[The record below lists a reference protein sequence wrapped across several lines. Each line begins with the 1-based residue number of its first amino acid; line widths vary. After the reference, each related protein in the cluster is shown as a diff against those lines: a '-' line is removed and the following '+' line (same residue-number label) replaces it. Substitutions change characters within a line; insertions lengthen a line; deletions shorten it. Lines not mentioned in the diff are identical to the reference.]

1 MRRRT
6 YGRLTPPRS
15 VARAT
20 GIKGVD
26 MSNLKHAK
34 SIRFGSCVAVALVAG
49 LTASACSGDGS
60 NPAPAGS
67 TISRTPGVAAGDV
80 DKITWGLPLG
90 EPRTVD
96 PAYGLDYSPSLVT
109 SQMCD
114 TLLRSDANGALTPG
128 LATSEQPDDLTL
140 VYTLRGGATF
150 WDGKPVTADDVAWSL
165 QRSAAPESY
174 LALMFENVD
183 SITATGPD
191 QVTVR
196 LKKPDMLLNKE
207 MASFSGSV
215 MEKAWSEAAGDQLG
229 TASKGV
235 MCSGPFRFTSWTPG
249 QSIVLTRND
258 RYWDPTYAAHAETL
272 EFKFFSDSTALTQ
285 ALLSGEIDGAYEIPP
300 SEIDALSKATNGT
313 LFAGDSRQYITLER
327 RGDSGPLASKSLR
340 EALYRSI
347 DREGIAQVVYSGT
360 AQAAWAMV
368 TPSSWDPE
376 GKDVWAKAYEEYR
389 NAGRM
394 SVDDAK
400 ALVAESG
407 YQGTPVVLSVLSGDA
422 TQNQLAQVIQQ
433 SASEIGVNVEIKTL
447 QPTVYSDAMVDGRAD
462 AGDLMIT
469 PSFNITADPLEQI
482 PYYVEPDSPYNY
494 TKYEDPEVL
503 ALVDKA
509 RQTRDPKARA
519 ELLVQAQ
526 SKYEAEHEFTALVQK
541 DEVMFLNNRLAG
553 APTTLDYLLEPSL
566 ALVGAST

>member
-1 MRRRT
+1 
-6 YGRLTPPRS
+6 
-15 VARAT
+15 
-20 GIKGVD
+20 
-26 MSNLKHAK
+26 MSNVKYAN
-34 SIRFGSCVAVALVAG
+34 SIRVALCMA
-49 LTASACSGDGS
+49 TALVVGTALSACSNGNTGGS
-60 NPAPAGS
+60 GTEGAA
-67 TISRTPGVAAGDV
+67 ISRTPGVAAGNV

-114 TLLRSDANGALTPG
+114 TLLRVDPDGAVKPG

-183 SITATGPD
+183 SIEATGAN
-191 QVTVR
+191 QVTIR
-196 LKKPDMLLNKE
+196 LKKADVLLNKE
-207 MASFSGSV
+207 MASFSGTV

-235 MCSGPFRFTSWTPG
+235 MCSGPFQFTSWTPG
-249 QSIVLTRND
+249 QSIVLTRNEH
-258 RYWDPTYAAHAETL
+258 YWDPAYAAHAKTL
-272 EFKFFSDSTALTQ
+272 EFKFFSDSTALSQ

-300 SEIDALSKATNGT
+300 SEIDALSKAPDGT
-313 LFAGDSRQYITLER
+313 LFAGNSRQYITLER
-327 RGDSGPLASKSLR
+327 RGNGGPLDSEPLR
-340 EALYRSI
+340 EAIYRSI
-347 DREGIAQVVYSGT
+347 DRDGIAQVVYAGT
-360 AQAAWAMV
+360 AQAAWTIV
-368 TPSSWDPE
+368 TPSSWDPD
-376 GKDVWAKAYEEYR
+376 GKDVWEKAYAPYR

-394 SVDDAK
+394 SVEDAK
-400 ALVAESG
+400 ALVAKSG
-407 YQGTPVVLSVLSGDA
+407 YQGTPIVLSILSGDA
-422 TQNQLAQVIQQ
+422 TQSQLAQVIQQ
-433 SASEIGVNVEIKTL
+433 SANDIGVTVEIKAL

-469 PSFNITADPLEQI
+469 PSFNLTADPLEQI
-482 PYYVEPDSPYNY
+482 PYYVAPDSPYNY
-494 TKYEDPEVL
+494 TKYNDPEVL

-526 SKYEAEHEFTALVQK
+526 SKYEAIHEFTSLVQK

-553 APTTLDYLLEPSL
+553 APTTLEYLLEPSL
-566 ALVGAST
+566 ALVGSAK